1 MLAGVAARE
10 LAVTTTNRATTRI
23 RAILEIVIGGMYSSF
38 GTLRK
43 DTLSWSGFYKHDP
56 VASEMVI
63 YRQHFFRYRQL
74 ARHHSLIY
82 VVSPLHQ

>member
-1 MLAGVAARE
+1 
-10 LAVTTTNRATTRI
+10 
-23 RAILEIVIGGMYSSF
+23 MYSSF